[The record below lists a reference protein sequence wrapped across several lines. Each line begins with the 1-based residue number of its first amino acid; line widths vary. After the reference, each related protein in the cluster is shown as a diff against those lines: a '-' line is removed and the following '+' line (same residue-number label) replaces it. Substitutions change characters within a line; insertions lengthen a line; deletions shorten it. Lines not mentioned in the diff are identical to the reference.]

1 MNRVLAVDLG
11 TRRIGLALSDASGT
25 LAAPLVTIPHSNRRR
40 DLLQIVGVA
49 EAHQVDR
56 IVVGCPRNMDGTS
69 GSAAL
74 RAEAFAAALRRMVRM
89 PVEMW
94 DERLT
99 TVSAERML
107 VASNVSRSRR
117 RGMRDR
123 VAAAFIL
130 QAYLDAQRRR
140 EAETDQ
146 RPASS
151 NDRG

>member
-1 MNRVLAVDLG
+1 MSRVLAVDLG

-69 GSAAL
+69 GPAAR
-74 RAEAFAAALRRMVRM
+74 RAEAFAAALRRMVGT

-99 TVSAERML
+99 TVAAERIL
-107 VASNVSRSRR
+107 LAADVRRTRR
-117 RGMRDR
+117 RAVRDR
-123 VAAAFIL
+123 VAAALIL
-130 QAYLDAQRRR
+130 QAYLDARGRR
-140 EAETDQ
+140 EAGAPPTA
-146 RPASS
+146 PAK
-151 NDRG
+151 DRG